1 MQVSLTLGL
10 GTTRWLSHG
19 DGTYPRLPRPRAPTL
34 VAYRTRDVI
43 VPPVNSQRL
52 LRRIPHAVGLRVP
65 DAGHAFL
72 FQNPAKVAAAFARF
86 LSRARVG

>member
-19 DGTYPRLPRPRAPTL
+19 DGTYPRLPRLRAPTL

-52 LRRIPHAVGLRVP
+52 LRRIPPVGLRVP

-72 FQNPAKVAAAFARF
+72 FQNPAKVAAAFARL